1 MYGYREI
8 NDQKRA
14 DFMNELFICDNMTKT
29 QIMYVA
35 YILLMNAYIY

>member
-1 MYGYREI
+1 MYGQTEI

-14 DFMNELFICDNMTKT
+14 DFMNELLTKT

-35 YILLMNAYIY
+35 YILLMNAYIYQQV